1 VPPRIFRGNKLLTS
15 EEQQIKRRTENE
27 KAFYKLYTAVYQ
39 TLERES
45 SQYQNLYSMVHIF
58 DHYDS
63 LIWIDAAHVT
73 PIGNQVIAERML
85 DVIQARSSDEK

>member
-1 VPPRIFRGNKLLTS
+1 
-15 EEQQIKRRTENE
+15 
-27 KAFYKLYTAVYQ
+27 
-39 TLERES
+39 
-45 SQYQNLYSMVHIF
+45 MVHVF

-63 LIWIDAAHVT
+63 LICIDEGHVT